1 MRTSVILLVLISL
14 AGCKNENVKTQEAI
28 EGSWRLNQIVFTT
41 MQGTTQDSIVTYS
54 EGGFI
59 FDAGKA
65 DNRNDVSYR
74 LGAKQPIF
82 TTYVTET
89 ETVFFNEPCCN
100 VDWNQIYFMPRG
112 SFRLDFSGK
121 DELVLTG
128 AAYFANQPRKPGRN
142 VRISL
147 RRGTLGGQ

>member
-1 MRTSVILLVLISL
+1 MRISLILLTLFSVV
-14 AGCKNENVKTQEAI
+14 GCKNKNVEAQKTI
-28 EGSWRLNQIVFTT
+28 EGSWRLNQIVFTNL
-41 MQGTTQDSIVTYS
+41 QGTAQDSVVTYT

-59 FDAGKA
+59 FNAGKA
-65 DNRNDVSYR
+65 DHRNEVSYR
-74 LGAKQPIF
+74 LGANQPIF

-100 VDWNQIYFMPRG
+100 VEWSQIYFMPRG
-112 SFRLDFSGK
+112 SFEIDFTGR

-128 AAYFANQPRKPGRN
+128 SAYFANKPGKPGRD

-147 RRGTLGGQ
+147 RRGSLGGQ